1 MTSKIKICGLS
12 TLEHIDMVVKSKAD
26 MAGFIFANPSPRE
39 IKPYTAKKL
48 DFASAAKSIDRVA
61 VFVNPSND
69 YLEES
74 IDSINA
80 NIIQLHGNETVDR
93 CLEIRSITGLPI
105 IKSFGVSD
113 ESDIKI
119 AQEYKN
125 SVDYFLFDAKPDSN
139 SSGQRGGLNKVFD
152 WSILDNWNGPNY
164 FLSGGLNINNVSE
177 AIKKTDAYVIDF
189 SSGVETKPGVK
200 DKKKI
205 EDFVKIIRSEYGNKY
220 E

>member
-48 DFASAAKSIDRVA
+48 AFASAAKSIDRVA

-105 IKSFGVSD
+105 IKSFGISD
-113 ESDIKI
+113 DRDIKI
-119 AQEYKN
+119 TCCR
-125 SVDYFLFDAKPDSN
+125 F
-139 SSGQRGGLNKVFD
+139 
-152 WSILDNWNGPNY
+152 
-164 FLSGGLNINNVSE
+164 
-177 AIKKTDAYVIDF
+177 
-189 SSGVETKPGVK
+189 
-200 DKKKI
+200 
-205 EDFVKIIRSEYGNKY
+205 
-220 E
+220 